1 MAKNIYSRVSE
12 VTLLFWLIKTLS
24 TTVGET
30 GADFLSFDLG
40 FGMLSV
46 AIVMGVMM
54 AALLYVQFAK
64 LKQYVPANYWAIVVL
79 MSIVGTLITDILV
92 DNMGVSLLLL
102 SIVFTFAMLLAFI
115 IWYRSEKTL
124 SIHTINSPKREAY
137 YWLIILLAFALGTG
151 LGDLISEGMTLGYGL
166 AVALFGGFIAVIS
179 FAYYVLKMDGILAF
193 WLVFILTRPLGASF
207 GDFMT
212 KPAVEGGLALSMMS
226 VNLIFF
232 TAIIVSVSYLSQVQ
246 TSKRDDQ

>member
-179 FAYYVLKMDGILAF
+179 FAYYVLKMDGTLAF

-246 TSKRDDQ
+246 TSKRGNQ